1 MHNILRTR
9 FRVIDHT
16 EFILIIVGC
25 KKETLVVILK
35 NKLGKKLFQR
45 LSYFILKMA
54 ENSGTAS
61 VKKKT
66 SEAVEYL
73 QDSNSHDDSSSE
85 YTESDGSSNI

>member
-1 MHNILRTR
+1 
-9 FRVIDHT
+9 
-16 EFILIIVGC
+16 
-25 KKETLVVILK
+25 
-35 NKLGKKLFQR
+35 
-45 LSYFILKMA
+45 MA